1 MHFRLPLIVLAL
13 TISAFAQER
22 PPQILEVYREFWKPQ
37 NVATSWK
44 IEGEAARICVSQVP
58 TSPLGT

>member
-22 PPQILEVYREFWKPQ
+22 PPQILEVYREFL
-37 NVATSWK
+37 
-44 IEGEAARICVSQVP
+44 EAPKRCDQ
-58 TSPLGT
+58 LED